1 MNNFTSNIINCLIN
15 NKNIET
21 AIEELFRVE
30 LEKAIKELLKFELTA
45 FFTI

>member
-1 MNNFTSNIINCLIN
+1 MNNFTSNIINCLLN

-30 LEKAIKELLKFELTA
+30 LRMQLMNYSNMN
-45 FFTI
+45 